1 MEDRWYLAALLQCRQ
16 IGSVRMRRLCAAV
29 PEAREIW
36 GMSAADL
43 RATGILSDALA
54 EALARHIQ
62 EHPDLPAQIE
72 AECAR
77 QDVSVITI
85 DDELYPVVLREIF
98 DPPLV
103 LYYRGAL
110 IPDARRI
117 GIVGARKFTAYGEAA
132 AMEFAER
139 LAAAGVTVVSGA
151 ARGIDTRAHRGALR
165 GGRTVAVLGCGVDIA
180 YPPEN
185 RRLLA
190 QIIET
195 GGAVISEYAPGTQ
208 PLPAFFPARNR
219 IISGLS
225 EGSLV
230 VEAAKRSGSLITAE
244 MALSEGRD
252 VYAIPGSIYSPQSN
266 GCHNL
271 IRAGARLVESP
282 QEILEEM
289 HLAEPPRRPARDQ
302 LTPEEARIY
311 QVLSFE
317 HALTMDEIVD
327 SMPEHIMAN
336 IPLLLL
342 QMQLKGI
349 ITENEMHAYRRVER
363 N

>member
-1 MEDRWYLAALLQCRQ
+1 MEDRWYLAALLQCRH
-16 IGSVRMRRLCAAV
+16 IGSVRMRRLYAAV
-29 PEAREIW
+29 SSAKEIW
-36 GMSAADL
+36 SLSFGDL
-43 RATGILSDALA
+43 KATGALSPTLA
-54 EALARHIQ
+54 EELIHHI
-62 EHPDLPAQIE
+62 EGHSDLPGQIE
-72 AECAR
+72 EDCTR
-77 QDVSVITI
+77 QRIAVCTI
-85 DDELYPVVLREIF
+85 NDDLYPIVLREIF

-103 LYYRGAL
+103 LYYRGTL

-139 LAAAGVTVVSGA
+139 LARSGVTITSGA

-185 RRLLA
+185 RRLLS
-190 QIIET
+190 QIVES
-195 GGAVISEYAPGTQ
+195 GGAVLSEYAPGTQ

-225 EGSLV
+225 EGTLV

-252 VYAIPGSIYSPQSN
+252 VYAVPGSIYSPQSG

-289 HLAEPPRRPARDQ
+289 HLAEPPRRPVREQ
-302 LTPEEARIY
+302 MTPEEARIF

-317 HALTMDEIVD
+317 HALTMDEIMD
-327 SMPEHIMAN
+327 SLPDTITTS

-342 QMQLKGI
+342 QMQLKGL

>member
-16 IGSVRMRRLCAAV
+16 IGSVRMSRLCGVVPDVRTIWSMTAEELRGTGALTEAV
-29 PEAREIW
+29 
-36 GMSAADL
+36 AD
-43 RATGILSDALA
+43 
-54 EALARHIQ
+54 ALARHSAM
-62 EHPDLPAQIE
+62 HPDLPAQIRE
-72 AECAR
+72 ACAR
-77 QDVSVITI
+77 LDIALITI
-85 DDELYPVVLREIF
+85 DDADYPVVLREIF

-103 LYYRGAL
+103 LYYRGTL

-117 GIVGARKFTAYGEAA
+117 GMVGARKFTAYGEAA

-165 GGRTVAVLGCGVDIA
+165 GGRTVAVLGCGIDIS

-185 RRLLA
+185 RRLLS
-190 QIIET
+190 QIVET

-208 PLPAFFPARNR
+208 PLPVFFPARNR
-219 IISGLS
+219 IISGLA
-225 EGSLV
+225 EGVLV
-230 VEAAKRSGSLITAE
+230 VEAAQRSGSLITAE

-252 VYAIPGSIYSPQSN
+252 VYAIPGSIYSPQSG

-282 QEILEEM
+282 QEILAEM
-289 HLAEPPRRPARDQ
+289 HLVDPPRRPVREQ
-302 LTPEEARIY
+302 LTPEESHIY
-311 QVLSFE
+311 RVLSFD
-317 HALTMDEIVD
+317 HALSMDEIID
-327 SMPEHIMAN
+327 SLPEDITSSL
-336 IPLLLL
+336 PLLLL

>member
-1 MEDRWYLAALLQCRQ
+1 MEDRYYLAALLQCRH
-16 IGSVRMRRLCAAV
+16 IGSVRMRRLCGAATSAK
-29 PEAREIW
+29 ELWA
-36 GMSAADL
+36 MSPAAL
-43 RATGILSDALA
+43 QATRVLSDTLA
-54 EALARHIQ
+54 EELARHIKT
-62 EHPDLPAQIE
+62 HPDLPEQIE
-72 AECAR
+72 ADCAR
-77 QDVSVITI
+77 QNVSLMTI
-85 DDELYPVVLREIF
+85 DDPLYPIILREIF
-98 DPPLV
+98 DPPMV
-103 LYYRGAL
+103 LYYRGTL
-110 IPDARRI
+110 VPDARRI
-117 GIVGARKFTAYGEAA
+117 GMVGARKFTAYGEAA

-139 LAAAGVTVVSGA
+139 LAAAGVTIVSGA

-180 YPPEN
+180 YPSEN

-190 QIIET
+190 QIIES

-208 PLPAFFPARNR
+208 PLPVFFPARNR

-225 EGSLV
+225 EGTLV
-230 VEAAKRSGSLITAE
+230 IEAAKRSGSLITAE

-252 VYAIPGSIYSPQSN
+252 VYAIPGSIYSPQSS

-271 IRAGARLVESP
+271 IRAGASLVESA
-282 QEILEEM
+282 QEILEDM
-289 HLAEPPRRPARDQ
+289 RLAAPPKRSVRDQ

-311 QVLSFE
+311 QVLSFDR
-317 HALTMDEIVD
+317 ALSMDEILD
-327 SMPEHIMAN
+327 SMPEHGAAN

>member
-1 MEDRWYLAALLQCRQ
+1 MEDRYYLAALLQCRQ
-16 IGSVRMRRLCAAV
+16 IGSVRMRRLYAAV
-29 PEAREIW
+29 SSARAIW
-36 GMSAADL
+36 SMDVGHL
-43 RATGILSDALA
+43 RALRSLPDTLV
-54 EALARHIQ
+54 EALVRHIHM
-62 EHPDLPAQIE
+62 HPDLPQEI
-72 AECAR
+72 AESCIR
-77 QDVSVITI
+77 QDIELITI
-85 DDELYPVVLREIF
+85 DDDLYPIILREIF

-103 LYYRGAL
+103 LYYRGSL
-110 IPDARRI
+110 LPDARRI
-117 GIVGARKFTAYGEAA
+117 GVVGARKFTAYGEAV
-132 AMEFAER
+132 AMEFSER
-139 LAAAGVTVVSGA
+139 IAAVGVTIVSGA

-165 GGRTVAVLGCGVDIA
+165 AGRTVAVLGCGVDIA

-185 RRLLA
+185 RRLLT
-190 QIIET
+190 QIVES
-195 GGAVISEYAPGTQ
+195 GGAVVSEYAPGTQ

-225 EGSLV
+225 EGTLV

-252 VYAIPGSIYSPQSN
+252 VYAIPGSIYSPQSC

-289 HLAEPPRRPARDQ
+289 HLVEPPKHSVREQ
-302 LTPEEARIY
+302 LTPEEAHIY
-311 QVLSFE
+311 RVLSFD
-317 HALTMDEIVD
+317 HALSMDEIMD
-327 SMPEHIMAN
+327 SLPEHITES

-349 ITENEMHAYRRVER
+349 ITENETHAYRRVER
-363 N
+363 D

>member
-1 MEDRWYLAALLQCRQ
+1 
-16 IGSVRMRRLCAAV
+16 VV
-29 PEAREIW
+29 W
-36 GMSAADL
+36 G
-43 RATGILSDALA
+43 
-54 EALARHIQ
+54 
-62 EHPDLPAQIE
+62 
-72 AECAR
+72 
-77 QDVSVITI
+77 TI
-85 DDELYPVVLREIF
+85 NDDLYPIVLREIF

-103 LYYRGAL
+103 LYYRGTL

-139 LAAAGVTVVSGA
+139 LARSGVTIISGA

-185 RRLLA
+185 RRLLS
-190 QIIET
+190 QIVES
-195 GGAVISEYAPGTQ
+195 GGAVLSEYAPGTQ

-225 EGSLV
+225 EGTLV

-252 VYAIPGSIYSPQSN
+252 VYAVPGSIYSPQSG

-289 HLAEPPRRPARDQ
+289 HLAEPPRRPVREQ
-302 LTPEEARIY
+302 MTPEEARIF

-317 HALTMDEIVD
+317 HALTMDEIMD
-327 SMPEHIMAN
+327 SLPDTITTS

-342 QMQLKGI
+342 QMQLKGL

>member
-29 PEAREIW
+29 PEAREIC

-54 EALARHIQ
+54 EELARHIQ

-165 GGRTVAVLGCGVDIA
+165 AGRTAAVLGCGVDIA

-185 RRLLA
+185 RRLLV

-225 EGSLV
+225 EGTLV
-230 VEAAKRSGSLITAE
+230 IEAAKRSGSLITAE

-252 VYAIPGSIYSPQSN
+252 VYAVPGSIYSPQSS

-289 HLAEPPRRPARDQ
+289 HLAEPPRRPACDQ

-327 SMPEHIMAN
+327 SMPEHITAN

>member
-1 MEDRWYLAALLQCRQ
+1 MEDRYYLAALLQCRH
-16 IGSVRMRRLCAAV
+16 IGSVRMRRLCGAAASAK
-29 PEAREIW
+29 ELWA
-36 GMSAADL
+36 MSPATL
-43 RATGILSDALA
+43 QATGVLSDTLA
-54 EALARHIQ
+54 EELVRHI
-62 EHPDLPAQIE
+62 ETHPDLPEQIE
-72 AECAR
+72 ADCAR
-77 QDVSVITI
+77 QNVSLMTI
-85 DDELYPVVLREIF
+85 DDPLYPIILREIF
-98 DPPLV
+98 DPPMV
-103 LYYRGAL
+103 LYYRGTL
-110 IPDARRI
+110 VPDARRI
-117 GIVGARKFTAYGEAA
+117 GMVGARKFTAYGEAA

-139 LAAAGVTVVSGA
+139 LARSGVTITSGA

-185 RRLLA
+185 RRLLS
-190 QIIET
+190 QIVES
-195 GGAVISEYAPGTQ
+195 GGAVLSEYAPGTQ

-225 EGSLV
+225 EGTLV

-252 VYAIPGSIYSPQSN
+252 VYAVPGSIYSPQSG

-289 HLAEPPRRPARDQ
+289 HLAEPPRRPVREQ
-302 LTPEEARIY
+302 MTPEEARIF

-317 HALTMDEIVD
+317 HALTMDEIMD
-327 SMPEHIMAN
+327 SLPDTITTS

-342 QMQLKGI
+342 QMQLKGL

>member
-1 MEDRWYLAALLQCRQ
+1 MEERWYLAALMRCHN
-16 IGSVRMRRLCAAV
+16 IGSVRMRRLQSNI
-29 PEAREIW
+29 P
-36 GMSAADL
+36 S
-43 RATGILSDALA
+43 A
-54 EALARHIQ
+54 EALWSMGRDELQNIGGLTSLLAEKLSH
-62 EHPDLPAQIE
+62 HTHTNPDLPRRLEEQCE
-72 AECAR
+72 KCG
-77 QDVSVITI
+77 VYLVTI
-85 DDELYPVVLREIF
+85 DEALYPIILKEIF
-98 DPPLV
+98 DPPIV
-103 LYYRGAL
+103 LYYRGTLLA
-110 IPDARRI
+110 DARRI
-117 GIVGARKFTAYGEAA
+117 GIVGARKFTPYGEAA
-132 AMEFAER
+132 AMEFGDK

-151 ARGIDTRAHRGALR
+151 ARGIDSAAHRGAQR
-165 GGRTVAVLGCGVDIA
+165 SGRTAAVLGCGVDIS

-190 QIIET
+190 QIIDA
-195 GGAVISEYAPGTQ
+195 GGVVLSEYAPGTQ

-225 EGSLV
+225 EGVLV
-230 VEAAKRSGSLITAE
+230 VEAARRSGSLITAE

-252 VYAIPGSIYSPQSN
+252 VYAVPGSIYSPQSG

-282 QEILEEM
+282 HEILEDM
-289 HLAEPPRRPARDQ
+289 NIVPLPKRPAKEG

-311 QVLSFE
+311 KVLSCD
-317 HALTMDEIVD
+317 HPLTMDEIMD
-327 SMPEHIMAN
+327 SLPDTVAAN

-349 ITENEMHAYRRVER
+349 ITENEMHAYRRLER

>member
-1 MEDRWYLAALLQCRQ
+1 MEDRYYLAALLQCRH
-16 IGSVRMRRLCAAV
+16 IGSVRMRRLLASV
-29 PEAREIW
+29 PSAQEIW
-36 GMSAADL
+36 SMDIGSL
-43 RATGILSDALA
+43 RDEGTLSETLADALVQHCRKNDTLPHQIA
-54 EALARHIQ
+54 E
-62 EHPDLPAQIE
+62 
-72 AECAR
+72 ECAR
-77 QDVSVITI
+77 QEIEVITI
-85 DDELYPVVLREIF
+85 EDASYPIILREIF

-103 LYYRGAL
+103 LYHRGVL

-117 GIVGARKFTAYGEAA
+117 GMVGARKFTAYGEAA

-139 LAAAGVTVVSGA
+139 IAAAGVTIVSGA

-185 RRLLA
+185 RRLLL
-190 QIIET
+190 QIVEA
-195 GGAVISEYAPGTQ
+195 GGAVVSEYAPGTQ

-225 EGSLV
+225 EGTLV
-230 VEAAKRSGSLITAE
+230 IEAAKRSGSLITAE

-252 VYAIPGSIYSPQSN
+252 VYAIPGSIYSPQSS

-271 IRAGARLVESP
+271 IRAGARLVETP
-282 QEILEEM
+282 QEILAEM
-289 HLAEPPRRPARDQ
+289 RLVEPPKCSVREQ
-302 LTPEEARIY
+302 LTPEEAHIY
-311 QVLSFE
+311 RVLSVD
-317 HALTMDEIVD
+317 HPLSMDEIMD
-327 SMPEHIMAN
+327 SLPEHITAS

-349 ITENEMHAYRRVER
+349 ITENEMHAYRRAER

>member
-1 MEDRWYLAALLQCRQ
+1 MEDRWYLAALLQCRH
-16 IGSVRMRRLCAAV
+16 IGSVRMRRLYVAV
-29 PEAREIW
+29 SSAKEIW
-36 GMSAADL
+36 SLSFGDL
-43 RATGILSDALA
+43 KATGALSPTLA
-54 EALARHIQ
+54 EELIHHI
-62 EHPDLPAQIE
+62 EGHPDLPGQIE
-72 AECAR
+72 EDCTR
-77 QDVSVITI
+77 QRIAVCTI
-85 DDELYPVVLREIF
+85 NDDLYPIVLQEIF

-103 LYYRGAL
+103 LYYRGTL

-139 LAAAGVTVVSGA
+139 LARSGVTITSGA

-185 RRLLA
+185 RRLLS
-190 QIIET
+190 QIVES
-195 GGAVISEYAPGTQ
+195 GGAVLSEYAPGTQ

-225 EGSLV
+225 EGTLV

-252 VYAIPGSIYSPQSN
+252 VYAVPGSIYSPQSG

-289 HLAEPPRRPARDQ
+289 HLAEPPRRPVREQ
-302 LTPEEARIY
+302 MTPEEARIF

-317 HALTMDEIVD
+317 HALTMDEIMD
-327 SMPEHIMAN
+327 SLPDTITTS

-342 QMQLKGI
+342 QMQLKGL

>member
-1 MEDRWYLAALLQCRQ
+1 MEDRWYLAALLQCRH
-16 IGSVRMRRLCAAV
+16 IGSVRMHRLRGAV
-29 PEAREIW
+29 PDVRAIWSMNAEELRE
-36 GMSAADL
+36 
-43 RATGILSDALA
+43 TGALTDTLA
-54 EALARHIQ
+54 ESLARHCAM
-62 EHPDLPAQIE
+62 HPDLPAQIRVD
-72 AECAR
+72 CAR
-77 QDVSVITI
+77 LDIALITI
-85 DDELYPVVLREIF
+85 DDADYPVILREIF

-103 LYYRGAL
+103 LYCRGTL
-110 IPDARRI
+110 ISDARRV
-117 GIVGARKFTAYGEAA
+117 GMVGARKFTAYGEAA

-165 GGRTVAVLGCGVDIA
+165 SGRTVAVLGCGIDIS

-185 RRLLA
+185 RRLLS
-190 QIIET
+190 QIVET

-208 PLPAFFPARNR
+208 PLPVFFPARNR

-225 EGSLV
+225 EGVLV
-230 VEAAKRSGSLITAE
+230 VEAAQRSGSLITAE

-252 VYAIPGSIYSPQSN
+252 VYAIPGSIYSPQSG

-271 IRAGARLVESP
+271 IRAGAQLVEAP
-282 QEILEEM
+282 QEILAEM
-289 HLAEPPRRPARDQ
+289 HLVDPPRRSVREQ
-302 LTPEEARIY
+302 LTPEESRIY
-311 QVLSFE
+311 QVLSFD
-317 HALTMDEIVD
+317 HALSMDEIID
-327 SMPEHIMAN
+327 SLPEDRTAN

-349 ITENEMHAYRRVER
+349 VTENEMHAYRRVER

>member
-1 MEDRWYLAALLQCRQ
+1 MEDRYYLAALLQCRQ
-16 IGSVRMRRLCAAV
+16 IGSVRMRRLCEAV
-29 PEAREIW
+29 SSVRDIW
-36 GMSAADL
+36 SMDL
-43 RATGILSDALA
+43 GQLRSLGLLSDTRA
-54 EALARHIQ
+54 EALASHI
-62 EHPDLPAQIE
+62 HAHGDLPERIA
-72 AECAR
+72 ADCAR
-77 QDVSVITI
+77 QNVELITI
-85 DDELYPVVLREIF
+85 DDACYPVILREIF

-103 LYYRGAL
+103 LYYRGTL
-110 IPDARRI
+110 VPDARRI
-117 GIVGARKFTAYGEAA
+117 GMVGARKFTAYGEAA

-139 LAAAGVTVVSGA
+139 IAAAGVTIVSGA

-165 GGRTVAVLGCGVDIA
+165 GGRTVAVLGCGVDIV

-190 QIIET
+190 QIVET

-225 EGSLV
+225 EGTIV

-252 VYAIPGSIYSPQSN
+252 VYAIPGSIYSPQSS

-271 IRAGARLVESP
+271 IRTGARLVETP

-289 HLAEPPRRPARDQ
+289 RLVEPPKRSVREL
-302 LTPEEARIY
+302 LTPEEAHIY
-311 QVLSFE
+311 RVLSFD
-317 HALTMDEIVD
+317 HPLSMDEIVD
-327 SMPEHIMAN
+327 SLPEHITAS